1 MIGHSLSHFI
11 LKIAFLQIT
20 LYEDNYLFLGSRLGN
35 SLLLRYTKKD
45 EAPPAAV
52 NGHDDDDVMIIND
65 KEGSEP
71 PAKKKKHL
79 DNLGIPT
86 NAIIFD
92 KFNPIY
98 YVRRLHGNQRG

>member
-1 MIGHSLSHFI
+1 MFSYNLSHFF
-11 LKIAFLQIT
+11 LKFVFLQIT

-65 KEGSEP
+65 KDGSEP

-79 DNLGIPT
+79 DNLGISRK
-86 NAIIFD
+86 AIIVLINLTLF
-92 KFNPIY
+92 IM
-98 YVRRLHGNQRG
+98 